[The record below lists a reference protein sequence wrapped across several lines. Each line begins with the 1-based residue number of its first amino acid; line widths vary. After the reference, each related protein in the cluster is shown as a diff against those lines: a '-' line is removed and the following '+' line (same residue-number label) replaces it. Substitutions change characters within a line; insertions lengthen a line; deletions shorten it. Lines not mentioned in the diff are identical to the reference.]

1 MIRLLHELK
10 AGFEMLFRGVIK
22 ALKRINRFRLWL
34 WETPFFYELRGRSF
48 QLKERVRGYPALH
61 REFYK
66 RTGYPLSLSAP
77 ATFHHKLTWL
87 KIQRPPKLFVP
98 AVDKSTAKELAGF
111 NPSDLLGKECLL
123 TVGHYDKPNGDTG
136 VAVTAVSSVPE
147 GMTVDKTETE
157 VWEYDPEKPTV
168 NFDRL
173 LDWQQERVR
182 QSHEYR
188 NAMKG
193 KHDSSGLD
201 ETDNAP
207 F

>member
-1 MIRLLHELK
+1 MNTISEQTNTQRKLAPKGTHV
-10 AGFEMLFRGVIK
+10 ARCV
-22 ALKRINRFRLWL
+22 ALVDLGTGPET
-34 WETPFFYELRGRSF
+34 WEGET
-48 QLKERVRGYPALH
+48 
-61 REFYK
+61 
-66 RTGYPLSLSAP
+66 
-77 ATFHHKLTWL
+77 
-87 KIQRPPKLFVP
+87 KIQRKLNITWELPKQTIDLDGQP
-98 AVDKSTAKELAGF
+98 APMRLSKKFTASIDKKATLRKFLDAWIAPTAKELAGF

-123 TVGHYDKPNGDTG
+123 TVGHYDKPNGETG

-201 ETDNAP
+201 ETHNAP